1 MACTFLRAG
10 HLGLGLLVSDEAR
23 VYQTIDIPGKNMA
36 VFGRF
41 VGASFVLLIH
51 RRCALVV
58 PSLSP
63 PSHRVF
69 RRDMRGMSFDMGE

>member
-1 MACTFLRAG
+1 
-10 HLGLGLLVSDEAR
+10 
-23 VYQTIDIPGKNMA
+23 MA